1 MDGTMTSPSAN
12 TARLQASLDSCET
25 RREPFSHWL
34 LDDVFTDEVVE
45 GLRALPF
52 DAPRVEYTKGARA
65 ANNDS
70 RSYFDPGRRAEFT
83 VCEDIAQGFQDP
95 ATVMRIEKMC
105 GIDLAGC
112 FLRLEYAQ
120 DRDGFW
126 LHPHKDI
133 SVKKLSLLVYLSQA
147 PEGEDWGTDIYAG
160 PKEED
165 YFGPTPHRRNRAL
178 VFVPAA
184 DTWHGFRRKPIT
196 GVRQTLIVNYVGD
209 DWNNTHELAFP
220 GQPV

>member
-1 MDGTMTSPSAN
+1 MTTSSAN
-12 TARLQASLDSCET
+12 TARLHASLDACEART
-25 RREPFSHWL
+25 EPFAHWL
-34 LDDVFTDEVVE
+34 LDDVFTADAVA

-70 RSYFDPGRRAEFT
+70 RSYFDPGRRGEFT

-95 ATVMRIEKMC
+95 ATVKRIEKMC
-105 GIDLAGC
+105 GIDLAGS

-147 PEGEDWGTDIYAG
+147 PDGEDWGTDIFSG

-165 YFGPTPHRRNRAL
+165 YFGPTPHRQNRAL
-178 VFVPAA
+178 VFVPGA

-209 DWNNTHELAFP
+209 EWNNTHELAFP

>member
-1 MDGTMTSPSAN
+1 MTSPSTN

-95 ATVMRIEKMC
+95 ATVKRIEKMC
-105 GIDLAGC
+105 DIDLAGS

-147 PEGEDWGTDIYAG
+147 PEGEDWGTDIFSG

-178 VFVPAA
+178 VFVPGT